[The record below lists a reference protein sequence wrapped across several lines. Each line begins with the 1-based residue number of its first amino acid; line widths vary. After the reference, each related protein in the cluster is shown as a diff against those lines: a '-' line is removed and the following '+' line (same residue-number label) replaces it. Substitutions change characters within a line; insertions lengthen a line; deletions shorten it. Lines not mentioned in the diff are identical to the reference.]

1 MSFSSTN
8 VDTDHT
14 VPVAG
19 IRSSSCPVRPS
30 STTTIF
36 AVPPYAQIRRSCARS
51 TVYTKSFDWC
61 SHSFTAS
68 GRGAST
74 STPAAAA
81 AAAVRGAEV
90 SYIATHLS
98 RPPMARR
105 FPDVSTATA
114 YTRSVR
120 VTTHTSVSSGTA
132 TSDGG
137 GGAVA
142 GAGALAVR
150 RAGIS
155 KSDGPGEP
163 GTRLGAP
170 AVPTRLPLIVARE
183 ARDRLACSTACSSS
197 SPSVRRKL
205 STWAAAAAAAAAA
218 ASAVMTSAGA
228 VMRR

>member
-1 MSFSSTN
+1 
-8 VDTDHT
+8 
-14 VPVAG
+14 
-19 IRSSSCPVRPS
+19 
-30 STTTIF
+30 
-36 AVPPYAQIRRSCARS
+36 
-51 TVYTKSFDWC
+51 
-61 SHSFTAS
+61 
-68 GRGAST
+68 
-74 STPAAAA
+74 
-81 AAAVRGAEV
+81 VRGADV

-98 RPPMARR
+98 RPPMASR

-142 GAGALAVR
+142 GAGASAVR

-155 KSDGPGEP
+155 KLDGPGEP

-183 ARDRLACSTACSSS
+183 ARDRRACSTACSSS

-218 ASAVMTSAGA
+218 SAVMTSAGA